1 MTYFKATIVSK
12 YLSSKKY
19 YMVRILITV
28 CLLFSMALFS
38 HCKKE
43 LGLNTAAISGMW
55 ELSQA
60 QSSLLPPIT
69 YTPGNG
75 NTYKFANNSYEK
87 FENNV
92 LVKSGNFILMEDSTA
107 EETVGLVLP
116 AGKYTTRIIF
126 DDNITAEK
134 TFLQIEGNNL
144 IFISGYFPLD
154 GGSNYSY
161 QRIN

>member
-1 MTYFKATIVSK
+1 MG
-12 YLSSKKY
+12 
-19 YMVRILITV
+19 RILISV
-28 CLLFSMALFS
+28 CLLFIMALFS

-43 LGLNTAAISGMW
+43 MGLSTANLSGLW

-60 QSSLLPPIT
+60 QVSLLPPTT

-75 NTYKFANNSYEK
+75 NTYKFNKNNYEK
-87 FENNV
+87 YENNV
-92 LVKSGNFILMEDSTA
+92 LVKSGTFILMEDTTA
-107 EETVGLVLP
+107 EETVGLVIP

-144 IFISGYFPLD
+144 VLLSGYFPLD

-161 QRIN
+161 QKIN

>member
-1 MTYFKATIVSK
+1 MGKNLISVS
-12 YLSSKKY
+12 LLL
-19 YMVRILITV
+19 IL
-28 CLLFSMALFS
+28 ALFS

-43 LGLNTAAISGMW
+43 MGLSTANLSGLW

-60 QSSLLPPIT
+60 QVSLLPPTT

-75 NTYKFANNSYEK
+75 NTYKFTNNNYK
-87 FENNV
+87 KYENNV
-92 LVKSGNFILMEDSTA
+92 LVKSGTFILIEDTTA

-126 DDNITAEK
+126 DDNIAAQK

-144 IFISGYFPLD
+144 VLLSGYFPLD

-161 QRIN
+161 QKIN